1 MGGFCMERILT
12 PTNYELIPLNDLT
25 NVRFYTSV
33 DTGSYIASHWHD
45 AVEIIYL
52 LEGELMITVENSS
65 FRISA
70 GQCVMI
76 TPNQIHSTLCT
87 RPNRAIV
94 FQIPV
99 AFMEKF
105 IPDVKQML
113 HLSNG
118 QLGTVLFAIPIG
130 QLLMMAFS
138 GILVSRFGSKK
149 MLVLSEVLYVLVLFC
164 IGSSTTVFHLILSLI
179 AFGMMANLMNIATN
193 TQACLV
199 EKMYGRNIMSSFHGL
214 WSLGGFSGGI
224 IGAIFANTLLPI
236 DVHFGTILALSILI
250 VAVGFRSL
258 INDAMAKAE
267 EEDVPKFSF
276 KTIDPILFLLGL
288 MGFAGMFCEGTVYDW
303 SSVYFSSVVK
313 PDEAFIRAGY
323 VAGMGAMT
331 LGRFMADGF
340 VTKYGPARVL
350 KVCGGLILGGLWLAA
365 ALPYLIPATL
375 GFLLVGFGISS
386 SVPICYSIAG
396 KLGTI
401 KASIAITIVSSIS
414 FFGFLVG
421 PPVIGWL
428 AEATGLRIAISIAA
442 CLGLMIAF
450 VAAKVG
456 KRLS

>member
-1 MGGFCMERILT
+1 ME
-12 PTNYELIPLNDLT
+12 TNKDLRRKRLA
-25 NVRFYTSV
+25 VAAYYFV
-33 DTGSYIASHWHD
+33 PGVVFASW
-45 AVEIIYL
+45 A
-52 LEGELMITVENSS
+52 S
-65 FRISA
+65 R
-70 GQCVMI
+70 
-76 TPNQIHSTLCT
+76 
-87 RPNRAIV
+87 
-94 FQIPV
+94 
-99 AFMEKF
+99 
-105 IPDVKQML
+105 IPDVKHIL

-118 QLGTVLFAIPIG
+118 QLGSVLFAIPIG

-138 GILVSRFGSKK
+138 GVLVNKFGSKK
-149 MLVLSEVLYVLVLFC
+149 MLVLSEIVYAAVLVG
-164 IGSSTTVFHLILSLI
+164 IGTSSSVFHLILALI
-179 AFGMMANLMNIATN
+179 GFGMMANLMNIATN

-214 WSLGGFSGGI
+214 WSLGGFAGGI
-224 IGAIFANTLLPI
+224 IGALFANTVLPI
-236 DVHFGTILALSILI
+236 EVHFGTILAMSLII
-250 VAVGFRSL
+250 VALGFRHL
-258 INDAMAKAE
+258 VNDATAQAE

-276 KTIDPILFLLGL
+276 RTIDPVLFLLGL

-331 LGRFMADGF
+331 LGRFLADGF
-340 VTKYGPARVL
+340 VTKYGPSRVL
-350 KVCGGLILGGLWLAA
+350 KTCGGLIVTGLWLAA
-365 ALPYLIPATL
+365 ALPYLVTATL

-421 PPVIGWL
+421 PPVIGWIS
-428 AEATGLRIAISIAA
+428 EATNLRIALSIAA

-450 VAAKVG
+450 VSVKVS
-456 KRLS
+456 KRTNMS

>member
-1 MGGFCMERILT
+1 ME
-12 PTNYELIPLNDLT
+12 TNKDLRRKRLA
-25 NVRFYTSV
+25 VAAYYFV
-33 DTGSYIASHWHD
+33 PGVVFASW
-45 AVEIIYL
+45 A
-52 LEGELMITVENSS
+52 S
-65 FRISA
+65 R
-70 GQCVMI
+70 
-76 TPNQIHSTLCT
+76 
-87 RPNRAIV
+87 
-94 FQIPV
+94 
-99 AFMEKF
+99 
-105 IPDVKQML
+105 IPDVKHIL

-118 QLGTVLFAIPIG
+118 QLGSVLFAIPIG

-138 GILVSRFGSKK
+138 GVLVNKFGSKK
-149 MLVLSEVLYVLVLFC
+149 MLVLSEIVYAAVLVG
-164 IGSSTTVFHLILSLI
+164 IGASSSVFHLILALI
-179 AFGMMANLMNIATN
+179 GFGMMANLMNIATN

-214 WSLGGFSGGI
+214 WSLGGFAGGI
-224 IGAIFANTLLPI
+224 IGALFANTVLPI
-236 DVHFGTILALSILI
+236 EVHFGVILAMSLII
-250 VAVGFRSL
+250 VALGFRHL
-258 INDAMAKAE
+258 VNDATAQAE

-276 KTIDPILFLLGL
+276 RTIDPVLFLLGL

-331 LGRFMADGF
+331 LGRFLADGF
-340 VTKYGPARVL
+340 VTKYGPSRVL
-350 KVCGGLILGGLWLAA
+350 KTCGGLIVTGLWLAA
-365 ALPYLIPATL
+365 ALPYLVTATL

-421 PPVIGWL
+421 PPVIGWIS
-428 AEATGLRIAISIAA
+428 EATNLRIALSIAA

-450 VAAKVG
+450 VSVKVS
-456 KRLS
+456 KRTNMS

>member
-1 MGGFCMERILT
+1 
-12 PTNYELIPLNDLT
+12 
-25 NVRFYTSV
+25 
-33 DTGSYIASHWHD
+33 
-45 AVEIIYL
+45 
-52 LEGELMITVENSS
+52 
-65 FRISA
+65 
-70 GQCVMI
+70 
-76 TPNQIHSTLCT
+76 
-87 RPNRAIV
+87 
-94 FQIPV
+94 
-99 AFMEKF
+99 
-105 IPDVKQML
+105 
-113 HLSNG
+113 
-118 QLGTVLFAIPIG
+118 
-130 QLLMMAFS
+130 
-138 GILVSRFGSKK
+138 
-149 MLVLSEVLYVLVLFC
+149 MLVLSEVLYALVLFS

-250 VAVGFRSL
+250 IAVGFRFL

-340 VTKYGPARVL
+340 VTKYGPARS
-350 KVCGGLILGGLWLAA
+350 IEGLWWFDIGRFVAGCCLA
-365 ALPYLIPATL
+365 L
-375 GFLLVGFGISS
+375 SHS
-386 SVPICYSIAG
+386 CH
-396 KLGTI
+396 
-401 KASIAITIVSSIS
+401 
-414 FFGFLVG
+414 
-421 PPVIGWL
+421 
-428 AEATGLRIAISIAA
+428 
-442 CLGLMIAF
+442 LGLPAGRFRHIF
-450 VAAKVG
+450 VGSYLLQYRRKTGNHQGEYRHYYRFEHQFLRFPCRTSGYRMAC
-456 KRLS
+456 

>member
-1 MGGFCMERILT
+1 MLT
-12 PTNYELIPLNDLT
+12 ETNKDLRHKRLA
-25 NVRFYTSV
+25 VAAYYFV
-33 DTGSYIASHWHD
+33 PGAVFASW
-45 AVEIIYL
+45 A
-52 LEGELMITVENSS
+52 S
-65 FRISA
+65 R
-70 GQCVMI
+70 
-76 TPNQIHSTLCT
+76 
-87 RPNRAIV
+87 
-94 FQIPV
+94 
-99 AFMEKF
+99 
-105 IPDVKQML
+105 IPDVKHIL

-118 QLGTVLFAIPIG
+118 QLGSVLFAIPIG

-138 GILVSRFGSKK
+138 GILVSKFGSKK
-149 MLVLSEVLYVLVLFC
+149 MLVLSEVLYAAVLVG
-164 IGSSTTVFHLILSLI
+164 IGCSSSVVHLILALVG
-179 AFGMMANLMNIATN
+179 FGMMANLMNIATN

-214 WSLGGFSGGI
+214 WSLGGFAGGI
-224 IGAIFANTLLPI
+224 IGAVFANTLLPI
-236 DVHFGTILALSILI
+236 EVHFGSILAMSLLI
-250 VAVGFRSL
+250 VALGFRHL
-258 INDAMAKAE
+258 VNDATAQAE

-276 KTIDPILFLLGL
+276 KAIDPILFLLGL

-331 LGRFMADGF
+331 LGRFLADGF
-340 VTKYGPARVL
+340 VTKYGPSRVL
-350 KVCGGLILGGLWLAA
+350 KTCGGLIVGGLWLAA

-375 GFLLVGFGISS
+375 GFLLVGLGISS

-428 AEATGLRIAISIAA
+428 SEATGLRIALSIAA
-442 CLGLMIAF
+442 CLGIMIALLAGR
-450 VAAKVG
+450 VS
-456 KRLS
+456 RRI

>member
-1 MGGFCMERILT
+1 MKMSDLVRKRIAVAAYYFV
-12 PTNYELIPLNDLT
+12 PGA
-25 NVRFYTSV
+25 VF
-33 DTGSYIASHWHD
+33 ASW
-45 AVEIIYL
+45 A
-52 LEGELMITVENSS
+52 S
-65 FRISA
+65 R
-70 GQCVMI
+70 
-76 TPNQIHSTLCT
+76 
-87 RPNRAIV
+87 
-94 FQIPV
+94 
-99 AFMEKF
+99 
-105 IPDVKQML
+105 IPDVKHLL

-138 GILVSRFGSKK
+138 GILVSKFGSKK
-149 MLVLSEVLYVLVLFC
+149 MLVLSEILYASVLFG
-164 IGSSTTVFHLILSLI
+164 IGCSTTIFHLMISLV

-214 WSLGGFSGGI
+214 WSMGGFAGGI

-236 DVHFGTILALSILI
+236 SAHFCAILAMSILI
-250 VAVGFRSL
+250 VAAGFKFL
-258 INDAMAKAE
+258 VNDELAQAE

-276 KTIDPILFLLGL
+276 RTIDPVLFLLGL

-303 SSVYFSSVVK
+303 SSVYFSLVVK

-331 LGRFMADGF
+331 LGRFLADGF
-340 VTKYGPARVL
+340 VTKYGPSRVL
-350 KVCGGLILGGLWLAA
+350 KTCGGLIVTGLWLAA
-365 ALPYLIPATL
+365 AFPYLVPATL

-428 AEATGLRIAISIAA
+428 SEATNLRIALSIAA

-450 VAAKVG
+450 VSIKVS
-456 KRLS
+456 KRIGDLNG

>member
-1 MGGFCMERILT
+1 MSDLVRKRIAVAAYYFV
-12 PTNYELIPLNDLT
+12 PG
-25 NVRFYTSV
+25 VVF
-33 DTGSYIASHWHD
+33 ASW
-45 AVEIIYL
+45 A
-52 LEGELMITVENSS
+52 S
-65 FRISA
+65 R
-70 GQCVMI
+70 
-76 TPNQIHSTLCT
+76 
-87 RPNRAIV
+87 
-94 FQIPV
+94 
-99 AFMEKF
+99 
-105 IPDVKQML
+105 IPDVKHLL

-138 GILVSRFGSKK
+138 GILVSKFGSKK
-149 MLVLSEVLYVLVLFC
+149 MLVLAEVLYALVLFC
-164 IGSSTTVFHLILSLI
+164 IGSCTTVFHLIFSLV

-214 WSLGGFSGGI
+214 WSLGGFAGGI
-224 IGAIFANTLLPI
+224 IGAIFANTMLPI
-236 DVHFGTILALSILI
+236 SAHFGVILVLSILI
-250 VAVGFRSL
+250 VVAGLKFLV
-258 INDAMAKAE
+258 NDELAKAE

-313 PDEAFIRAGY
+313 PDETFIRAGY

-331 LGRFMADGF
+331 LGRFLADGF
-340 VTKYGPARVL
+340 VTKYGSSRVL
-350 KVCGGLILGGLWLAA
+350 KTCGGLIVGGLWLAA
-365 ALPYLIPATL
+365 ALPYLVPATL

-421 PPVIGWL
+421 PPIIGWL
-428 AEATGLRIAISIAA
+428 SEATNLRIALSIAA

-450 VAAKVG
+450 IAVKVS
-456 KRLS
+456 KRLKEDN